1 MFKNILAYC
10 FFLVLFFNSSTLV
23 LASNKPLP
31 ITGKNVITLNNYL
44 SNYKRYKFTDTQ
56 KATSFLQQ
64 FYFEAKKSNSTSGL
78 AYYYLSASE
87 EATSVGNLTT
97 GVQYGKLAQNL
108 FFQLK
113 DSFNYME
120 STYFLAAAY
129 LYQGNGKALEQSID
143 QVFERIPSNY
153 SYEQNGM
160 LFSLLANYYSVIDLS
175 KAFNY
180 ILKMKVNYQKANFEL
195 GLIDAYN
202 ELSNYYNIVF
212 EFNKSFYYGNKALQI
227 AYKINAENHF
237 ALANIYLNLAE
248 IKNNLTSY
256 KEALKLAEK
265 GLYHALKC
273 KNSGYINRAY
283 IVKSTICFKMK
294 QFAKS
299 KTAANIALKNS
310 QGDPRVLFQSNF
322 CLALLA
328 QEENNLPELERCVNQ
343 CIHYQNS
350 VLVDLT
356 TKASLQEL
364 LTYLYFKQG
373 KLLLAYT
380 ALKQQNKYEQA
391 FLNQKSDNYLKSLQV
406 KYEFKEVS
414 NQLKFSLTKERL
426 KNEKIKTQRIN
437 NVLLSIIIATLA
449 VFLFILF
456 LAYRKSLIQKR
467 NLELARNE
475 LEKSLADKTILMK
488 EIHHRVKNN
497 FQLITSF
504 LNPKLLAESDNIQE
518 FSKRTTARIETM
530 AKVHNQ
536 LYENDTVEAIDFYSY
551 CQQLSTGILHS
562 FETKNKAIN
571 LTIVPTDIQFNL
583 QTILPLGLL
592 LNELLMNTLK
602 HAFNKQKTG
611 EIFIQLS
618 QSGSNYTLIFQDS
631 GSGFHTDKKASF
643 GLQLIDALASQLAA
657 ELEVKTENGTTYKLD
672 FKQLK

>member
-1 MFKNILAYC
+1 MQKLIVSFL
-10 FFLVLFFNSSTLV
+10 FLVLFLNSSTTV
-23 LASNKPLP
+23 FASKKPIP
-31 ITGKNVITLNNYL
+31 ISGKNASTLNNYL
-44 SNYKRYKFTDTQ
+44 SNYKRFKFTDTQ
-56 KATSFLQQ
+56 KANSFLKQ
-64 FYFEAKKSNSTSGL
+64 FYFAAKASNSTIGI

-120 STYFLAAAY
+120 SSYFLAAAY
-129 LYQGNGKALEQSID
+129 LYQGNGKALLHSID
-143 QVFERIPSNY
+143 EVFERIPPNY
-153 SYEQNGM
+153 SYEQNGT
-160 LFSLLANYYSVIDLS
+160 LYSLLANYYSLIDLS
-175 KAFNY
+175 KSFNY

-212 EFNKSFYYGNKALQI
+212 ELKKSFYYGNKALKI
-227 AYKINAENHF
+227 AYKTNAENHF

-256 KEALKLAEK
+256 QEALNLAEK
-265 GLYHALKC
+265 GLYHAQKC
-273 KNSGYINRAY
+273 QNSGYINRAH
-283 IVKSTICFKMK
+283 IVKSTIYFALK

-299 KTAANIALKNS
+299 KTAANIACKNS
-310 QGDPRVLFQSNF
+310 QGDPRVLFQGNY

-328 QEENNLPELERCVNQ
+328 QKENNLPDLERFVNQ
-343 CIHYQNS
+343 CLIYQNS
-350 VLVDLT
+350 ILVDLR

-364 LTYLYFKQG
+364 LTNLYYQQG
-373 KLLLAYT
+373 DLLLAYT

-414 NQLKFSLTKERL
+414 NQLKFSQTKERL

-456 LAYRKSLIQKR
+456 LAYRKSIHQKKS
-467 NLELARNE
+467 LEYARNE
-475 LEKSLADKTILMK
+475 LEQSLADKTILMK

-504 LNPKLLAESDNIQE
+504 LNPKLLAESDNIQD
-518 FSKRTTARIETM
+518 FALRTNARIETM

-536 LYENDTVEAIDFYSY
+536 LYENEAVEAIDFYTY
-551 CQQLSTGILHS
+551 CHQLTSDLLHT
-562 FETKNKAIN
+562 FEHKNTTIR
-571 LTIVPTDIQFNL
+571 LTIAPTDIQFNL

-602 HAFNKQKTG
+602 HAFKQQENG

-618 QSGSNYTLIFQDS
+618 QNETIYRLIFKDN
-631 GSGFHTDKKASF
+631 GSGFTPSNTSSF
-643 GLQLIDALASQLAA
+643 GLKLIDALSSQLAG
-657 ELEVKTENGTTYKLD
+657 ELVVNYDHGTQYELN
-672 FKQLK
+672 FKQIN

>member
-1 MFKNILAYC
+1 MQKLIVSFL
-10 FFLVLFFNSSTLV
+10 FLVLFLNSSTTV
-23 LASNKPLP
+23 FASKKPIP
-31 ITGKNVITLNNYL
+31 ISGKNASTLNNYL
-44 SNYKRYKFTDTQ
+44 SNYKRFKFTNTQ
-56 KATSFLQQ
+56 KANSFLKQ
-64 FYFEAKKSNSTSGL
+64 FYYEAKASNSTIGI

-87 EATSVGNLTT
+87 EATSAGNLTK
-97 GVQYGKLAQNL
+97 GVQYGQLAQNL
-108 FFQLK
+108 FLQLK

-120 STYFLAAAY
+120 SSYFLAAAY
-129 LYQGNGKALEQSID
+129 LYQGNGKALLHSID
-143 QVFERIPSNY
+143 EVFDRIPPNY
-153 SYEQNGM
+153 SYEQNGT
-160 LFSLLANYYSVIDLS
+160 LYSLLANYYSLIDLS
-175 KAFNY
+175 KSFSY

-212 EFNKSFYYGNKALQI
+212 ELKKSFYYGNKALKI
-227 AYKINAENHF
+227 AYKTNAENHF

-256 KEALKLAEK
+256 QEALNLAEK
-265 GLYHALKC
+265 GLYHAQKC
-273 KNSGYINRAY
+273 QNSGYINRAH
-283 IVKSTICFKMK
+283 IVKSTIYFELKE
-294 QFAKS
+294 FVKS
-299 KTAANIALKNS
+299 KTAANIACKNS
-310 QGDPRVLFQSNF
+310 QGDPRVLFQSNY

-328 QEENNLPELERCVNQ
+328 QKENNLPDLERFVNQ
-343 CIHYQNS
+343 CLIYQNS
-350 VLVDLT
+350 ILVDLR

-364 LTYLYFKQG
+364 LTHLYFQKG
-373 KLLLAYT
+373 NLLLAYK

-414 NQLKFSLTKERL
+414 NQLKFSQTKERL

-456 LAYRKSLIQKR
+456 LAYRKSIHQKKSLEHTR
-467 NLELARNE
+467 NQLEQ
-475 LEKSLADKTILMK
+475 SLADKTILMK

-504 LNPKLLAESDNIQE
+504 LNPKLLAESDNIQD
-518 FSKRTTARIETM
+518 FALRTTARIETM

-536 LYENDTVEAIDFYSY
+536 LYENEAVEAIDFYTY
-551 CQQLSTGILHS
+551 CNQLTSDLLHT
-562 FETKNKAIN
+562 FEYKNTAIR
-571 LTIVPTDIQFNL
+571 LTIAPTDILLNL

-602 HAFNKQKTG
+602 HAFKQQENG

-618 QSGSNYTLIFQDS
+618 QNETTYRLIFKDS
-631 GSGFHTDKKASF
+631 GSGFSPSNTSSF
-643 GLQLIDALASQLAA
+643 GLKLIDALSTQLSG
-657 ELEVKTENGTTYKLD
+657 ELGVNYDNGTQYELN
-672 FKQLK
+672 FKQLN

>member
-1 MFKNILAYC
+1 MQKLIVSFL
-10 FFLVLFFNSSTLV
+10 FLVLFLNSSTTV
-23 LASNKPLP
+23 FASKKPIP
-31 ITGKNVITLNNYL
+31 ISGKNASTLNNYL
-44 SNYKRYKFTDTQ
+44 SNYKRFKFTDTQ
-56 KATSFLQQ
+56 KANSFLKQ
-64 FYFEAKKSNSTSGL
+64 FYFAAKASNSTIGI

-120 STYFLAAAY
+120 SSYFLAAAY
-129 LYQGNGKALEQSID
+129 LYQGNGKALLHSID
-143 QVFERIPSNY
+143 EVFERIPSNY
-153 SYEQNGM
+153 SYEHNGT
-160 LFSLLANYYSVIDLS
+160 LYSLLANYYSLIDLS
-175 KAFNY
+175 KSFNY
-180 ILKMKVNYQKANFEL
+180 ILKMKINYQKANFEL

-212 EFNKSFYYGNKALQI
+212 ELKKSFYYGNKALQI
-227 AYKINAENHF
+227 AYKTNAENHF
-237 ALANIYLNLAE
+237 ALTNIYLNLAE

-256 KEALKLAEK
+256 QEALNLAEK
-265 GLYHALKC
+265 GLYHAQKC
-273 KNSGYINRAY
+273 QNRGYINRAH
-283 IVKSTICFKMK
+283 IVKSTIYFELK

-310 QGDPRVLFQSNF
+310 QGEPRVLFQSNL

-328 QEENNLPELERCVNQ
+328 QKENNLLDLERFVNQ
-343 CIHYQNS
+343 CLIYQNS
-350 VLVDLT
+350 ILVDLR

-364 LTYLYFKQG
+364 LTNLYYKQG
-373 KLLLAYT
+373 NLLLAYT

-414 NQLKFSLTKERL
+414 NQLKFSQTKERL

-456 LAYRKSLIQKR
+456 FAYRKSIHQKKS
-467 NLELARNE
+467 LEHARNE
-475 LEKSLADKTILMK
+475 LEQSLADKTILMK

-504 LNPKLLAESDNIQE
+504 LNPKLLAESDNIQD
-518 FSKRTTARIETM
+518 FALRTTARIETM

-536 LYENDTVEAIDFYSY
+536 LYENEAVEAIDFYTY
-551 CQQLSTGILHS
+551 CHQLTSDLLHT
-562 FETKNKAIN
+562 FEHKNTTIR
-571 LTIVPTDIQFNL
+571 LTIAPTDIQFNL

-602 HAFNKQKTG
+602 HAFKQQENG

-618 QSGSNYTLIFQDS
+618 QNEPTYRLIFKDN
-631 GSGFHTDKKASF
+631 GSGFTPSNTSSF
-643 GLQLIDALASQLAA
+643 GLKLIDALSSQLAG
-657 ELEVKTENGTTYKLD
+657 ELVVNYDHGTQYELN
-672 FKQLK
+672 FKQIN

>member
-1 MFKNILAYC
+1 MLLLFCNTNSAFASKKPIPISLQKTSK
-10 FFLVLFFNSSTLV
+10 LVQ
-23 LASNKPLP
+23 
-31 ITGKNVITLNNYL
+31 YL
-44 SNYKRYKFTDTQ
+44 QHYKQLKFTDSQ
-56 KATSFLQQ
+56 KANAYL
-64 FYFEAKKSNSTSGL
+64 KKLYGLSKRMHSKRGL

-87 EATSVGNLTT
+87 EATTASNFND
-97 GVQYGKLAQNL
+97 GVRYGKLAQQQFL
-108 FFQLK
+108 QLK

-129 LYQGNGKALEQSID
+129 LYQGNGKALEKSID
-143 QVFERIPSNY
+143 QAFERIPSNY

-212 EFNKSFYYGNKALQI
+212 ELKKSFYYGNKALQI
-227 AYKINAENHF
+227 AYKTNAENHF
-237 ALANIYLNLAE
+237 ALTNIYLNLAE
-248 IKNNLTSY
+248 IKNNLSSY

-265 GLYHALKC
+265 GLYHALKF
-273 KNSGYINRAY
+273 KNSGHINRAY

-299 KTAANIALKNS
+299 KTAANIALKYS

-328 QEENNLPELERCVNQ
+328 QEENNLPDLERFVNQ
-343 CIHYQNS
+343 CINYQNS
-350 VLVDLT
+350 VLVDLR

-364 LTYLYFKQG
+364 LTYLYYKQG
-373 KLLLAYT
+373 NLLLAYT

-391 FLNQKSDNYLKSLQV
+391 FLNQKSNNYLKSLQV
-406 KYEFKEVS
+406 KYEFKKIQH
-414 NQLKFSLTKERL
+414 QLKYIRTKARL
-426 KNEKIKTQRIN
+426 KNLKIN
-437 NVLLSIIIATLA
+437 NQRTNNLLLLFIIVTLTFLSVLLFFAYKRSMRQKQAIEQTRLA
-449 VFLFILF
+449 
-456 LAYRKSLIQKR
+456 
-467 NLELARNE
+467 LEQ
-475 LEKSLADKTILMK
+475 SLADKNTLMK

-504 LNPKLLAESDNIQE
+504 LNPKLLADSDNIQE
-518 FSKRTTARIETM
+518 FIDRTTARIETM

-536 LYENDTVEAIDFYSY
+536 LYENEAIEAIPFFTY
-551 CQQLSTGILHS
+551 CQTLSKDVLHT
-562 FETKNKAIN
+562 FEDKNKPIR
-571 LTIVPTDIQFNL
+571 LTILPTEIIFNL

-602 HAFNKQKTG
+602 HAFKEQDSG
-611 EIFIQLS
+611 EISIDLS
-618 QSGSNYTLIFQDS
+618 KKGGEYTLIFKDN
-631 GSGFHTDKKASF
+631 GSGFTPATNSSF
-643 GLQLIDALASQLAA
+643 GLKLVDALAHQLSGDLTI
-657 ELEVKTENGTTYKLD
+657 ETKKGTVYTLN
-672 FKQLK
+672 FKQLN

>member
-1 MFKNILAYC
+1 LFKNILAYC

-212 EFNKSFYYGNKALQI
+212 EFKKSFYYGNKALQI
-227 AYKINAENHF
+227 AYKTNAENHF

-265 GLYHALKC
+265 GLSHALKC

-328 QEENNLPELERCVNQ
+328 QEENDLPELERFVNQ
-343 CIHYQNS
+343 CIYYQKS
-350 VLVDLT
+350 VLVDLR
-356 TKASLQEL
+356 TKASLQEI

-475 LEKSLADKTILMK
+475 LEQSLADKTILMK

-551 CQQLSTGILHS
+551 CQQLSTDVLHS

>member
-1 MFKNILAYC
+1 MHRFAFL
-10 FFLVLFFNSSTLV
+10 FFLVLLLFCNTNSVFASKKPIPISLQKTSKLV
-23 LASNKPLP
+23 Q
-31 ITGKNVITLNNYL
+31 YL
-44 SNYKRYKFTDTQ
+44 QHYKQLKFTDSQ
-56 KATSFLQQ
+56 KANAYL
-64 FYFEAKKSNSTSGL
+64 KKLYGLSKRTHSERGL

-87 EATSVGNLTT
+87 EATSASNFND
-97 GVQYGKLAQNL
+97 GVRYGKLAQQQFL
-108 FFQLK
+108 QLK
-113 DSFNYME
+113 DSFNYIE

-129 LYQGNGKALEQSID
+129 LYQGNGKALEHTID

-212 EFNKSFYYGNKALQI
+212 ELKKSFYYGNKALQI
-227 AYKINAENHF
+227 AYKTNAENHF

-256 KEALKLAEK
+256 QEALNLAEK
-265 GLYHALKC
+265 GLYHAQKC
-273 KNSGYINRAY
+273 QNSGYINRAH
-283 IVKSTICFKMK
+283 IVKSTIYFELK

-310 QGDPRVLFQSNF
+310 QGDTRVLFQSNL

-328 QEENNLPELERCVNQ
+328 QKENNLLDLERFVNQ
-343 CIHYQNS
+343 CLIYQKS
-350 VLVDLT
+350 ILVDLR
-356 TKASLQEL
+356 TKASVQEL
-364 LTYLYFKQG
+364 LSYLYLKQG
-373 KLLLAYT
+373 KLLIAYT
-380 ALKQQNKYEQA
+380 ALKQQINYEQA
-391 FLNQKSDNYLKSLQV
+391 FLNQKTDNYLKSLQV

-414 NQLKFSLTKERL
+414 NQLKFSHTKERL

-456 LAYRKSLIQKR
+456 LAYRKSIHQKKS
-467 NLELARNE
+467 LEYTRNE
-475 LEKSLADKTILMK
+475 LEQSLADKNTLMK

-518 FSKRTTARIETM
+518 FALRTSARIDTM

-551 CQQLSTGILHS
+551 CHQLATDVLHS

-657 ELEVKTENGTTYKLD
+657 ELEVKTANGTTYKLD